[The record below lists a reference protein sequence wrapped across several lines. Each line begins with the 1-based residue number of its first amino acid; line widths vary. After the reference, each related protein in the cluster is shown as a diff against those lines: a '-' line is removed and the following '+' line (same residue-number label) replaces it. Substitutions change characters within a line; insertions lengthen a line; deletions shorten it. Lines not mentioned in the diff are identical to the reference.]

1 MKKLLIKLAAFE
13 AAFFLALAPL
23 ASFAQSY
30 PAPTFSSLTLQNPL
44 AVSSGGTGTTTSTGT
59 GSVVRGT
66 SPTIASPTIT
76 GGFTATGLVTL
87 PSLAAQAA
95 NTVVANVTG
104 SSASPSAF
112 AMPSCSTSA
121 SALQWTSGTGFTC
134 GSGFANLSGATFTG
148 NIKLQSN
155 NASLLISDGGASAGA
170 HSIYLKGGTTLWDFH
185 TFSLSG
191 DLSLDR
197 WVSGAFA
204 DSPIYVS
211 NSTGLV
217 TFADGISSNSSS
229 NAITGGSINNAA
241 IGNVT
246 PSTAVVTSLN
256 GGQLGGRRNP
266 IINSDF
272 NVWQLGTSFSNP
284 GNLTPQADRWNF
296 SYNGTIGTFNIS
308 QYKLPSSDWSGNFNF
323 RYAARLTQ
331 SVAGSGNTFYDFS
344 TQIEGVS
351 TFAGQPIVISFWAK
365 AFSGTPTITAI
376 KTEQFFGTGGSG
388 ITPSAFTTSGGI
400 TLSNTWQ
407 RYSVTATLASIT
419 GTSFGSNGDDSLD
432 IIFTLPLNQTFDIG
446 ITGVQVETGAV
457 MTPYEGMSPAD
468 EMMASQRY
476 TQTSYSNGTAPGT
489 VTATGEIS
497 FVAASSTPTYTIQ
510 LAAPMRVV
518 PVVTLYNPATGATG
532 TWNNQGTAVSAVVN
546 TNGTKYITVSIS
558 GATTGSVITG
568 HYLLRDPS
576 L

>member
-1 MKKLLIKLAAFE
+1 M
-13 AAFFLALAPL
+13 
-23 ASFAQSY
+23 
-30 PAPTFSSLTLQNPL
+30 
-44 AVSSGGTGTTTSTGT
+44 
-59 GSVVRGT
+59 
-66 SPTIASPTIT
+66 
-76 GGFTATGLVTL
+76 
-87 PSLAAQAA
+87 
-95 NTVVANVTG
+95 
-104 SSASPSAF
+104 
-112 AMPSCSTSA
+112 
-121 SALQWTSGTGFTC
+121 
-134 GSGFANLSGATFTG
+134 
-148 NIKLQSN
+148 
-155 NASLLISDGGASAGA
+155 SDGLTAAG
-170 HSIYLKGGTTLWDFH
+170 G
-185 TFSLSG
+185 
-191 DLSLDR
+191 
-197 WVSGAFA
+197 
-204 DSPIYVS
+204 
-211 NSTGLV
+211 
-217 TFADGISSNSSS
+217 
-229 NAITGGSINNAA
+229 INNTP

-246 PSTAVVTSLN
+246 PSTAVVTSMN
-256 GGQLGGRRNP
+256 GGQLAGRRNP

-284 GNLTPQADRWNF
+284 GNLTSQADRWNF

-351 TFAGQPIVISFWAK
+351 TLAGQPIVISFWAK

-419 GTSFGSNGDDSLD
+419 NTSFGSNGDDSLD

-446 ITGVQVETGAV
+446 ITGVQVENGTV
-457 MTPYEGMSPAD
+457 MTPYEGMSPAE

-476 TQTSYSNGTAPGT
+476 TQTSYANGTAPGT
-489 VTATGEIS
+489 ATATGEIS
-497 FVAASSTPTYTIQ
+497 FVAASANPTYTIQ

-518 PVVTLYNPATGATG
+518 PVVTLYNPSTGAAG
-532 TWNNQGTAVSAVVN
+532 TWNNQGTPVTAVVN

-558 GATTGSVITG
+558 GATTGTVISG